1 MTSEE
6 KLLQTKFHLQGL
18 SFLSSLNKL
27 ISGWG
32 PDRSNYWLIL
42 KGHGFIA
49 KQHNWFYSIIQQN
62 GSLWGGEFSAK
73 IFLKHWYLQCF
84 PAMKALKP
92 LF

>member
-1 MTSEE
+1 MNR
-6 KLLQTKFHLQGL
+6 QLQGIL
-18 SFLSSLNKL
+18 GDPGTYRVYFKVQKRNKL
-27 ISGWG
+27 
-32 PDRSNYWLIL
+32 PWLPWL
-42 KGHGFIA
+42 DGNSDERDPK
-49 KQHNWFYSIIQQN
+49 KKQN

>member
-1 MTSEE
+1 MMVEKHEDVMTGKIAPE
-6 KLLQTKFHLQGL
+6 KK
-18 SFLSSLNKL
+18 
-27 ISGWG
+27 
-32 PDRSNYWLIL
+32 
-42 KGHGFIA
+42 
-49 KQHNWFYSIIQQN
+49 QN